1 MKGFVD
7 PITDTDI
14 MGPAARRFYAP
25 NQWPNADCN
34 DLQNFQP
41 TVQIYFD
48 EMTKLAQ
55 KMFSLFSSLLSKDI
69 NDDKVFY
76 KYDTPM
82 STFNLAHYPP
92 SENQGLGISDHTDW
106 ELFTLLYPSFYPIQ
120 VGFNFEKN
128 K

>member
-7 PITDTDI
+7 PISDTDI

-69 NDDKVFY
+69 NDDKNLRAGDISGIY
-76 KYDTPM
+76 
-82 STFNLAHYPP
+82 SNATFERSQY
-92 SENQGLGISDHTDW
+92 
-106 ELFTLLYPSFYPIQ
+106 
-120 VGFNFEKN
+120 
-128 K
+128 